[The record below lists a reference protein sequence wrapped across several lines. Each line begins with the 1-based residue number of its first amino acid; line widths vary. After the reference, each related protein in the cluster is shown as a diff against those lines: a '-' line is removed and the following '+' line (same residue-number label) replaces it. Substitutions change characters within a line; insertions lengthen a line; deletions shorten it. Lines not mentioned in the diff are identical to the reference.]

1 MEMVLDAKEDH
12 KIDISNI
19 AHRQRQFF
27 QSGRTLPVRFRLE
40 QLSRL
45 HDLLAKYEQP
55 IIEAV
60 EEDFG
65 KSSFE
70 TFGFEITIVRDEI
83 KYLSRRLPRLVRP
96 KKVKT
101 PLHGF
106 PSRNFIHHQPYGV
119 SLIIGAWNYPVLLL
133 LLPLVGSIAAGN
145 CAILKPSEISGH
157 TAALFGSII
166 AEAFDPAYVSVVE
179 GGPDVTQALLKE
191 ELDHIFFTGS
201 PRVGRIIMEA
211 AAKQLTP
218 VTLELGG
225 KSPCIVEKDA
235 NIRTA
240 TKRIAWGKLV
250 NSGQTCVAPDY
261 LYVHEDIKEE
271 VIRGLINRIEEFY
284 GKNPIS
290 SEDYARIINDRHFD
304 RITALIDEQ
313 KVVYGGH
320 SDRESRKIAPTILDH
335 VSWDDAVMQE
345 EIFGPVLPV
354 LTYRNLE
361 DVLDVLKTKDK
372 PLALYLFSNNRKTQ
386 KKVITQAQFGGGCI
400 NDAVIQYGL
409 SEVPVGGIGE
419 SGIGRY
425 HGLES
430 FYTFSHAKGIMK
442 KAIWPDFWFR
452 YPPYRGKLS
461 WLKLAFKF

>member
-1 MEMVLDAKEDH
+1 MPL
-12 KIDISNI
+12 
-19 AHRQRQFF
+19 
-27 QSGRTLPVRFRLE
+27 RFRLE

-45 HDLLAKYEQP
+45 HDALVKYEQP

-60 EEDFG
+60 EQDFG

-70 TFGFEITIVRDEI
+70 TFGFEITIVKDEI
-83 KYLSRRLPRLVRP
+83 KYLSKRLPKLIRP
-96 KKVKT
+96 KRVKT

-106 PSRNFIHHQPYGV
+106 PSKNFIHHQPYGV

-145 CAILKPSEISGH
+145 CAVLKPSEISH
-157 TAALFGSII
+157 NTAALFNKVI
-166 AEAFDPAYVSVVE
+166 AEIFDPAYITVVE
-179 GGPDVTQALLKE
+179 GGPEVSQELLKE
-191 ELDHIFFTGS
+191 KLDHIFFTGS

-211 AAKQLTP
+211 ASKQLTP

-225 KSPCIVEKDA
+225 KSPCIIEKDA

-240 TKRIAWGKLV
+240 SKRITWGKLV

-261 LYVHEDIKEE
+261 LYVHEDIKEK
-271 VIRGLINRIEEFY
+271 VIQGIIHRIEEFY
-284 GKNPIS
+284 GSDPIS
-290 SEDYARIINDRHFD
+290 SPDYARIINDKHFE
-304 RITALIDEQ
+304 RITALIDKQ
-313 KVVYGGH
+313 KIAYGGK
-320 SDRESRKIAPTILDH
+320 SDRESRKIGPTILDN
-335 VSWDDAVMQE
+335 VNWDDAVMQE

-354 LTYRNLE
+354 LTYRNLD
-361 DVLDVLKTKDK
+361 DVLDLLKTKDK
-372 PLALYLFSNNRKTQ
+372 PLALYLFSNSKTTHR
-386 KKVITQAQFGGGCI
+386 KVITQAQFGGGCI

-452 YPPYRGKLS
+452 YPPYKDKLG